1 MMITITSIRLKSPW
15 MFFTLSYRAM
25 KIMFQ
30 LKNTDVLEIRKR
42 GLWKTH
48 YTLTAWK
55 TEHALKDFAHSGA
68 HLEAMKKSAAI
79 AEEIRT
85 LTLPMESIP
94 NWKVAQ
100 KLLFDK
106 GKCLRFQD

>member
-42 GLWKTH
+42 GFWKTH

-55 TEHALKDFAHSGA
+55 TEKDLKEFAHSGA
-68 HLEAMKKSAAI
+68 HLYAMKDSASI

-85 LTLPMESIP
+85 LTLPIDSIP
-94 NWKVAQ
+94 NWKEAQ
-100 KLLFDK
+100 TLLLEK
-106 GKCLRFQD
+106 GKCIRFRD